1 MEKITIWINYGT
13 EGWQPQKEMTYEEA
27 IDFRKKGNFFG
38 EIRITI
44 DVEIT
49 LKVQQDLIT

>member
-1 MEKITIWINYGT
+1 MEKITIWVNYGT

-27 IDFRKKGNFFG
+27 IDFIKRGNFFG
-38 EIRITI
+38 EIRITK

-49 LKVQQDLIT
+49 LKVQQDLLN